1 MEIALDLVNDE
12 VRPDAL
18 DADDILCDEPIF
30 IHAAFRSSS
39 TYVLDHLIIQENVVK
54 IYEPL
59 HEGFGNV
66 PELLQRPNQQGDF
79 FSALELPM
87 GGVKGFRKSFG
98 TERMFLAPDDDHLPL
113 QNYIDILLKEA
124 ERRSLRPV
132 VKEVR
137 TQGRISWLRK
147 RFGGVHIGLIR
158 DPRSQFRSYRWNAR
172 HGNWYFLAQVC
183 QIYAFNIVPTA
194 RPLTLKFVDIPI
206 FSNAMYAEEHNFY
219 ERVAKS
225 LSTAELYFIFMY
237 VWFWSTLNCVVQA
250 DVSFELPLG
259 ECEADLNG
267 LLKKHG
273 IAIDTSR
280 FRSSLA
286 IDEDLAY
293 SDMLPDIE
301 KTALG
306 CFKLD
311 FGSFGTLAPST
322 FYFSSSTQAY
332 INALFSPDRSFPVEG
347 SRVFNGQVLK
357 SLLRLE
363 ANAGSLPL
371 RSLAPYVSYGHRN
384 ENDPD
389 NLLRFS
395 PSSVYLPQGSLL
407 EISPSDGYS
416 VVKFVSESEGLVCY
430 GPHFDLSAGSYQVFF
445 DVRAEKG
452 GRAPLDPNVFINV
465 IAQRGLVN
473 LTPKVAFD
481 ITGRREI
488 SVMFECTTAQ
498 TLVEPRL
505 SVIGSVEVY
514 GMYILANE
522 PARPA

>member
-1 MEIALDLVNDE
+1 MDLVNDE
-12 VRPDAL
+12 GRPDASATHDVL
-18 DADDILCDEPIF
+18 HDEPIF

-59 HEGFGNV
+59 HEGFGNI
-66 PELLQRPNQQGDF
+66 PQLLQRPNQQGDF

-87 GGVKGFRKSFG
+87 GGVKGFRKAFG
-98 TERMFLAPDDDHLPL
+98 TERMFLGPDDDHPPL
-113 QNYIDILLKEA
+113 QNYIDILLEEA
-124 ERRSLRPV
+124 KSRGLRPV
-132 VKEVR
+132 IKEVR

-183 QIYAFNIVPTA
+183 QVYAFNIVPIA
-194 RPLTLKFVDIPI
+194 RALTLKFVDIPI

-259 ECEADLNG
+259 QREADLNG
-267 LLKKHG
+267 LLKQHG
-273 IAIDTSR
+273 VAVDTSR
-280 FRSSLA
+280 FRGSLA

-301 KTALG
+301 KIALG

-311 FGSFGTLAPST
+311 FGGLSALAPST
-322 FYFSSSTQAY
+322 YYLSPSTQAY
-332 INALFSPDRSFPVEG
+332 IDALFLPDLSFPVES
-347 SRVFNGQVLK
+347 SRVFNGKVLK
-357 SLLRLE
+357 SLLLLE
-363 ANAGSLPL
+363 ANARSLPL
-371 RSLAPYVSYGHRN
+371 RSLAPYISYGHRN

-407 EISPSDGYS
+407 EMSPSDGYS
-416 VVKFVSESEGLVCY
+416 VVRFVSESEGLVCY
-430 GPHFDLSAGSYQVFF
+430 GPHFDLPAGSYEVFF

-452 GRAPLDPNVFINV
+452 GRAPLEPNVFINV

-473 LTPKVAFD
+473 LTPKMAFD

-488 SVMFECTTAQ
+488 SVVFECTIPQA
-498 TLVEPRL
+498 LVEPRL

-514 GMYILANE
+514 GMYIVAK
-522 PARPA
+522 PAASSVGA